1 MVELALALPLF
12 IVVLF
17 GVVVFGITIFL
28 HQQVTNAA
36 REAARYAAIHSA
48 TAQCPTVP
56 TLDPTS
62 PPLTYVRCD
71 RPDAGW
77 PKMTAAARERLFG
90 LNKTE
95 VRVAAC
101 WSGYRDG
108 TNWDAWVPGTYDVG
122 GTPIVV
128 TSANS
133 VFSQCRIDGQNPTD
147 DAQVD
152 QIRCANAL
160 PTTDEASAISESSE
174 VHTGNTVTAY
184 ACYVWN
190 PPLGGIGIPIPC
202 STGWCSMEIIQ
213 KTLVL
218 RAVVTEAIQRQQ

>member
-17 GVVVFGITIFL
+17 GVIVFGITIFL

-36 REAARYAAIHSA
+36 REGARYAAIHSA

-56 TLDPTS
+56 TLDPMS
-62 PPLTYVRCD
+62 APLTYVRCD
-71 RPDAGW
+71 RPDMGW
-77 PKMTAAARERLFG
+77 PNMTAAARERLFG

-101 WSGYRDG
+101 WSGYRQA

-122 GTPIVV
+122 GTAVV
-128 TSANS
+128 VSPADS
-133 VFSQCRIDGQNPTD
+133 VFTQCDIDAQDPTD
-147 DAQVD
+147 DGQVD
-152 QIRCANAL
+152 QIGCTTGLA
-160 PTTDEASAISESSE
+160 TTDEASAMSESKE
-174 VHTGNTVTAY
+174 NHTGNTVTAY